1 MGKELNYTE
10 DSPRQTKLG
19 DTTTSL
25 KLALTENGNNID
37 VTGITNITVKLGDTS
52 NKVVSEIG
60 VNPTTLAADAD
71 SVITV
76 PIDSAVMSKL
86 KAGYYGM
93 EAWVTNSKGINI
105 FPSEGALKFN
115 VNESYGET
123 L

>member
-1 MGKELNYTE
+1 MSKELNYTE

-19 DTTTSL
+19 DTTTKL
-25 KLALTENGNNID
+25 NLALTENGNNID
-37 VTGITNITVKLGDTS
+37 VTGITNITVKLGDAS
-52 NKVVSEIG
+52 NKVVSEIS
-60 VNPTTLAADAD
+60 VDPTNLTTDSD

-105 FPSEGALKFN
+105 FPSEGVLKFN